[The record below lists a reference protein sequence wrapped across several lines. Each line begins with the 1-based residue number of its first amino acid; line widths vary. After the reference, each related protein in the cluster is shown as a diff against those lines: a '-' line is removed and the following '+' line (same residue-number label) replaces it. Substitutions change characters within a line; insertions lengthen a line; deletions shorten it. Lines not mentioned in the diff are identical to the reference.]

1 MSARYRWSNVL
12 VLAAVLAGVVGCSS
26 AQTTQHYIVDDARI
40 AADVQS
46 RIATDPALNTGNI
59 GVTSNDGVVYL
70 TGTVPSADR
79 LARAT
84 ELAREVRGVRS
95 VVNNMVVAGA
105 PPRVA
110 IVPAVPAPAPVVVPP
125 SPAPAPVVVPPA
137 HIVPGQ
143 QPLDVTGVVA
153 QYDPQNGIVTFQDGL
168 AVRMTADSRVAGPA
182 GATMLQPGTR
192 VTLVNVQAI
201 SYQPPGSGTWRIA
214 TVSQVDAPN
223 GLIFLTDGT
232 AVRVGPSTQLRS
244 GTQIITLA
252 QLRPGSQVAISVPPT
267 APPPSPTVYGSAL
280 PRQTTVV
287 PLETPEVRIFVVPR

>member
-1 MSARYRWSNVL
+1 MSARYRWGNVL

-26 AQTTQHYIVDDARI
+26 AQTTQHHIVDDARI

-46 RIATDPALNTGNI
+46 RIATDPALNAGNI

-105 PPRVA
+105 PPRVVT
-110 IVPAVPAPAPVVVPP
+110 VPAV
-125 SPAPAPVVVPPA
+125 PAPAPVVVPPA

-192 VTLVNVQAI
+192 VTLLNVQAI